1 MASHGLASE
10 TEDHPDP
17 VGIVAMKRRAVFLD
31 RDGVLNEAVI
41 RDGKPYPPASVAE
54 LLIAPEIKPALLL
67 LRNAGFLLIVVSNQ
81 PDVSR
86 GKTTKEDV
94 EAINAALRAQL
105 PLNEIRTCY
114 HDDADQCSCRKPAP
128 GMLLEAALAHKLDLS
143 ASFIVGDRWRDVEAG
158 FRAGCKTVF
167 LDRGYREKRPAH
179 ADGVVRSLPEAVAWI
194 LSRTAVDASERS
206 LTTH

>member
-1 MASHGLASE
+1 MASHGVASKAE
-10 TEDHPDP
+10 GQPDP
-17 VGIVAMKRRAVFLD
+17 VGIVAMKRKAVFLD

-41 RDGKPYPPASVAE
+41 RDGKPYPPSSIAE
-54 LLIAPEIKPALLL
+54 LVIGPEIKPALLL

-86 GKTTKEDV
+86 GKTAKEDV
-94 EAINAALRAQL
+94 EVINAALRAQL
-105 PLNEIRTCY
+105 PLDEIRTCY

-143 ASFIVGDRWRDVEAG
+143 ACFIVGDRWRDVEAG
-158 FRAGCKTVF
+158 LRAGCKTVF

-179 ADGVVRSLPEAVAWI
+179 ADRVVRSLPEAVAWI
-194 LSRTAVDASERS
+194 LSCTAVDTSEPS
-206 LTTH
+206 LTT

>member
-1 MASHGLASE
+1 
-10 TEDHPDP
+10 
-17 VGIVAMKRRAVFLD
+17 MKRRAVFLD

-41 RDGKPYPPASVAE
+41 RAGKPYPPASVAE
-54 LLIAPEIKPALLL
+54 LVIAPEIKPALLL

-86 GKTTKEDV
+86 GKTAKEDI
-94 EAINAALRAQL
+94 EAINATLCSQL
-105 PLNEIRTCY
+105 PLDEIRTCY

-143 ASFIVGDRWRDVEAG
+143 ACFIVGDRWRDVEAG

-179 ADGVVRSLPEAVAWI
+179 ADGIVRSLPEAVAWI
-194 LSRTAVDASERS
+194 LSCTAVDASERS
-206 LTTH
+206 LTI